1 MKNTNEIDSLVIGF
15 RAPAKL
21 AAAAKE
27 AAAREGPSRSD
38 TGLKKFPEQRRKAC
52 AMARPLKMQYGCNA
66 TNAF

>member
-27 AAAREGPSRSD
+27 AAALSRSD
-38 TGLKKFPEQRRKAC
+38 TGLKKFPEQRRKLC